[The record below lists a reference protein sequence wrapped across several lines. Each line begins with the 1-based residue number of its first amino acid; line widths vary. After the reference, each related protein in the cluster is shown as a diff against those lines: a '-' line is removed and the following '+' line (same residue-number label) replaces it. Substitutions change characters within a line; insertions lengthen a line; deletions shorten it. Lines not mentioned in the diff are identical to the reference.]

1 MRPLASVLVERRA
14 QKGARLARDGAVRE
28 VLPGA
33 AYLVRSERGEGSYT
47 VLARTSWAPAR
58 CDCADQRHRGGRCGH
73 LVAVALWLHREGG
86 CSREESRGLT
96 DAGPIPVRRVEG

>member
-1 MRPLASVLVERRA
+1 MRPLAPSYIERRA

-28 VLPGA
+28 VIPAA

-47 VLARTSWAPAR
+47 VLCRTRWAAGR

-86 CSREESRGLT
+86 CSREEARRLT
-96 DAGPIPVRRVEG
+96 DAGPIPARRAEG